1 VRPPGKSAWPP
12 EAHPGRIPYTARKR
26 QQEQEEKMGFVGWIM
41 TGIAIGLI
49 IGVLMKVF
57 GKKK

>member
-1 VRPPGKSAWPP
+1 
-12 EAHPGRIPYTARKR
+12 
-26 QQEQEEKMGFVGWIM
+26 MGFVGWIM

-57 GKKK
+57 GKNKK